1 MGLDVALQESG
12 IRSFFIEFP
21 VSAKIMQNKNKHM
34 DLLPM
39 MWYTNHSK
47 RGFWNHDNKR
57 LTECAF
63 W

>member
-34 DLLPM
+34 YQVNNP
-39 MWYTNHSK
+39 H
-47 RGFWNHDNKR
+47 
-57 LTECAF
+57 
-63 W
+63 